1 MTPLAHRFEEL
12 TSAELRA
19 ARDRLGRAVAIL
31 PVAAV
36 EQHGTHLPLGTD
48 AIIADAMV
56 AHAIAKLPDGFEAV
70 FLPVL
75 RVGASDEHL
84 AFPGTLSLGWR
95 TATETIVRLGEGV
108 ANAGFRRLAIVSSH
122 GGNTQAV
129 EAAALDLRQR
139 HGLLCASASW
149 NRFGLPTGLLPDE
162 EIAIGIHGGAVET
175 ALMLAIRPDLVRTAE
190 IADQPSLQSRLLA
203 ERRHLRAHGRL
214 GFAWAAEDLNP
225 VGTVG
230 NATLGTAAMG
240 RAILDHQSARFV
252 ELLADVAAV
261 DWPTAPVQN
270 G

>member
-139 HGLLCASASW
+139 HGLSCASASW
-149 NRFGLPTGLLPDE
+149 NRFGLPTGFSPTRRSRS
-162 EIAIGIHGGAVET
+162 AFT
-175 ALMLAIRPDLVRTAE
+175 AGRSRPR
-190 IADQPSLQSRLLA
+190 
-203 ERRHLRAHGRL
+203 
-214 GFAWAAEDLNP
+214 
-225 VGTVG
+225 
-230 NATLGTAAMG
+230 
-240 RAILDHQSARFV
+240 
-252 ELLADVAAV
+252 
-261 DWPTAPVQN
+261 
-270 G
+270 